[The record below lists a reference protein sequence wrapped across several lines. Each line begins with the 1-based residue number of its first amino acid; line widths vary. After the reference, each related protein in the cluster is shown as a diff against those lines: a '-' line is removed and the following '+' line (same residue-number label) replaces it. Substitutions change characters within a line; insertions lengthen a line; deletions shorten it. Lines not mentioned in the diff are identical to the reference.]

1 MSWYDGPGFVE
12 LAFPTGLE
20 LIENTAGD
28 FISHAKY
35 AIGFQIL
42 LSF

>member
-1 MSWYDGPGFVE
+1 MSWNDVPGYME

-28 FISHAKY
+28 FISHENY
-35 AIGFQIL
+35 ALGFQIL
-42 LSF
+42 LSI

>member
-1 MSWYDGPGFVE
+1 MSWYDGPGYVE